1 MAFKVLWD
9 VLEKNSLVPVMDQYQ
24 TSSRERLLRVEINE
38 TSRQFLRV
46 ENKSESSEEKN
57 SFGTR
62 VLNLQMR
69 V

>member
-24 TSSRERLLRVEINE
+24 TSARERLLRVEINE
-38 TSRQFLRV
+38 TSRKFLRV
-46 ENKSESSEEKN
+46 ENESESSEEKN